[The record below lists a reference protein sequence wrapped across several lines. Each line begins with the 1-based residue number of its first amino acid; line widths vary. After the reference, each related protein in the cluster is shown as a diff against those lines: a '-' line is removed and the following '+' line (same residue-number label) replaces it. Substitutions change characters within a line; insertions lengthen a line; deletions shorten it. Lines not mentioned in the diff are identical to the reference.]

1 MNMGVVTTTPVSLLR
16 NSEDRL
22 FTTDFINPADATVW
36 FFIVSSVASTVAAM
50 LNLVKQFN

>member
-1 MNMGVVTTTPVSLLR
+1 MNMGIVTTTPVSLLR

-36 FFIVSSVASTVAAM
+36 FFYCLFGSIYGSSNA
-50 LNLVKQFN
+50 KFG

>member
-1 MNMGVVTTTPVSLLR
+1 MNMGIVTTTPVSLLR

-22 FTTDFINPADATVW
+22 FTTDFLTLRMLPYG
-36 FFIVSSVASTVAAM
+36 FFIVSSVASTAAAM